1 MDFCKMKDFC
11 EMDDFQKN
19 VKRMG
24 LICQRNRKK
33 SLWIIMNF

>member
-11 EMDDFQKN
+11 EMDDFQN